1 MLTIDYIY
9 GMDTNDLKTLKLL
22 QDEGRASW
30 ARLGELLGVTGPAAA
45 ERVRRLEQKG
55 VIRGFTALIDPE
67 SVGLALTAFIAVSLE
82 KPTHRTEFLAKVQAL
97 PEIQEC
103 HHCTGD
109 DDYLLKV
116 RCRGVSDLD
125 RIINAELKSVRGVL
139 RTRTTIV
146 MRTSKDSPVL
156 ALPDADETS

>member
-1 MLTIDYIY
+1 
-9 GMDTNDLKTLKLL
+9 MDTNDIKTLGLL
-22 QDEGRASW
+22 QDDGRASW
-30 ARLGELLGVTGPAAA
+30 TRLGELLGVTGPAAA
-45 ERVRRLEQKG
+45 ERVRRLEQRG
-55 VIRGFTALIDPE
+55 IIRGFTALIDPE

-82 KPTHRTEFLAKVQAL
+82 KPTHRAAFLERVQAL

-125 RIINAELKSVRGVL
+125 RVINTELKAVRGVL

-146 MRTSKDSPVL
+146 MRTSKDSSAL
-156 ALPDADETS
+156 ALPAAADVTA

>member
-1 MLTIDYIY
+1 M
-9 GMDTNDLKTLKLL
+9 KTLSLL

-30 ARLGELLGVTGPAAA
+30 TRLGELLGVTGPAAA
-45 ERVRRLEQKG
+45 ERVRRLEQRG

-67 SVGLALTAFIAVSLE
+67 AVGLALTAFIAVSLE
-82 KPTHRTEFLAKVQAL
+82 KPGDRAGFLQRVQAL

-116 RCRGVSDLD
+116 RCRGVNDLD
-125 RIINAELKSVRGVL
+125 RLINAELKAVKGVL

-146 MRTSKDSPVL
+146 LRTSKESPAL
-156 ALPDADETS
+156 ALPAQAE

>member
-1 MLTIDYIY
+1 MNTDDMKAL
-9 GMDTNDLKTLKLL
+9 GLL
-22 QDEGRASW
+22 QREGRASW
-30 ARLGELLGVTGPAAA
+30 SRLGELLGVTGPAAA
-45 ERVRRLEQKG
+45 ERVRRLEQRG

-67 SVGLALTAFIAVSLE
+67 SVGLALTAFIALSLE
-82 KPTHRTEFLAKVQAL
+82 KPAHREAFLERVQAL

-103 HHCTGD
+103 HHCTGE

-125 RIINAELKSVRGVL
+125 RVINSELKSLAGVV

-146 MRTSKDSPVL
+146 MRTSKDSPAL
-156 ALPDADETS
+156 ALQATATTSAE

>member
-1 MLTIDYIY
+1 
-9 GMDTNDLKTLKLL
+9 MDTNDIKTLGLL
-22 QDEGRASW
+22 QEDGRASW
-30 ARLGELLGVTGPAAA
+30 TRLGEFLGVTGPAAA
-45 ERVRRLEQKG
+45 ERVRRLEQRG

-82 KPTHRTEFLAKVQAL
+82 KPTHRAAFLERVQAL

-125 RIINAELKSVRGVL
+125 RVINTELKAVRGVL

-146 MRTSKDSPVL
+146 MRTSKDSPAL
-156 ALPDADETS
+156 ALPAPADVTA

>member
-1 MLTIDYIY
+1 
-9 GMDTNDLKTLKLL
+9 MDTNDIKTLRLL
-22 QDEGRASW
+22 QGDGRASW

-45 ERVRRLEQKG
+45 ERVRRLEKRG
-55 VIRGFTALIDPE
+55 IIRGFTALIDPE

-82 KPTHRTEFLAKVQAL
+82 KPAHREAFLKRVQAL

-103 HHCTGD
+103 HHCTGE

-125 RIINAELKSVRGVL
+125 RLINTELKSLPGVL

-146 MRTSKDSPVL
+146 MRTSKDSS
-156 ALPDADETS
+156 ALPLDEPIEA

>member
-1 MLTIDYIY
+1 
-9 GMDTNDLKTLKLL
+9 MDTNDIKTLGLL
-22 QDEGRASW
+22 QDDGRASW
-30 ARLGELLGVTGPAAA
+30 TRLGELLGVTGPAAA
-45 ERVRRLEQKG
+45 ERVRRLEQRG
-55 VIRGFTALIDPE
+55 IIRGFTALIDPE

-82 KPTHRTEFLAKVQAL
+82 KPTHRAAFLERVQAL

-125 RIINAELKSVRGVL
+125 RVINTELKAVRGVL

-146 MRTSKDSPVL
+146 MRTSKDSPAL
-156 ALPDADETS
+156 ALPAAADVTA

>member
-1 MLTIDYIY
+1 
-9 GMDTNDLKTLKLL
+9 MDTNDIKTLGLL
-22 QDEGRASW
+22 QDDGRASW
-30 ARLGELLGVTGPAAA
+30 TRLGELLGVTGPAAA
-45 ERVRRLEQKG
+45 ERVRRLEQRG
-55 VIRGFTALIDPE
+55 IIRGFTALIDPE

-82 KPTHRTEFLAKVQAL
+82 KPSHRAAFLERVQAL

-125 RIINAELKSVRGVL
+125 RVINTELKAVRGVL
-139 RTRTTIV
+139 RTRSTIV
-146 MRTSKDSPVL
+146 MRTSKDSPAL
-156 ALPDADETS
+156 ALPVPADVTA